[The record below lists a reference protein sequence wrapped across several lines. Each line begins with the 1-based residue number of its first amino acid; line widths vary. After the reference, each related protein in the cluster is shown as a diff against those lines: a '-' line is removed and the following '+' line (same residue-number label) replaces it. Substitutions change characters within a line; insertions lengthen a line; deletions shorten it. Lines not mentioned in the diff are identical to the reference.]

1 MEKRHHVQYKL
12 IVFRL
17 LAFSTA
23 RRKGGRRQNLDR
35 VWWWRQWILSVE
47 WNQTNTPRLPCG
59 RYSYPASSLEGF
71 FDFFFSSTDRHSSSV
86 ISEPINLTGRV
97 SELPLFQ
104 NGSRCLSFK
113 GKYITLTYKFTTFSY
128 ENLYTRSR
136 FNKKS
141 SGNLNRVHRMVY
153 R

>member
-1 MEKRHHVQYKL
+1 MYSINWLFFVCLPVAPQDEKEVEGK
-12 IVFRL
+12 I
-17 LAFSTA
+17 
-23 RRKGGRRQNLDR
+23 
-35 VWWWRQWILSVE
+35 WIEFDDGDS
-47 WNQTNTPRLPCG
+47 
-59 RYSYPASSLEGF
+59 GF
-71 FDFFFSSTDRHSSSV
+71 FQLNEIKRIHPDFPVEGTATPLHLVRGFSIFFSSTDRHSSSV

-104 NGSRCLSFK
+104 NEPRCLSFK
-113 GKYITLTYKFTTFSY
+113 GKYISLTHKFTTFSY
-128 ENLYTRSR
+128 ENLCTRSR